1 MDDEQPTYFS
11 YLVRVWQRHDDGM
24 LHQVDGS
31 SHYTSKKTIWLAS
44 VQSSL
49 TGKRQ
54 GFASLDDLFAF
65 LRRQTGAVPNDESR
79 EAASKDQ

>member
-11 YLVRVWQRHDDGM
+11 YLLRVWRGQDDRM
-24 LHQVDGS
+24 LHPVDDA
-31 SHYTSKKTIWLAS
+31 SHYTRKRMTWLAS
-44 VQSSL
+44 VESSL

-65 LRRQTGAVPNDESR
+65 LRRQTGAVPKR
-79 EAASKDQ
+79 